1 MKEKLL
7 SLIVLFT
14 VGEMTK
20 AQELLPASQV
30 LKVENKTMTVNKA
43 PKKADDTAEPNFWVQ
58 AKAHYDEYGRFNA
71 SQLSDY
77 SYKANVT
84 FDGTD
89 VTIDGIVNL
98 DNYSVTST
106 TSIKG
111 VYDADKKTITISTPS
126 YSEGK
131 PLDDYTQIATINY
144 FGSEVRLMLFAGE
157 FKYIPSNGQYGLET
171 ENKLVFDV
179 SDDMTTLSPRTGYGA
194 YGFNTWNS
202 SPAGFLN
209 FFKTASWMEIG
220 DEARLIIT
228 PELMELKGQ
237 NITVG
242 ATISREF
249 QLNNIGKSTTEYDCI
264 VSGKDLKVYASDK
277 ISGMGTGNYRL
288 EFTPTKAG
296 EMEGYVEFTAT
307 NGSKARMTIK
317 AEVAEAPDFSKI
329 VKNGEVTFC
338 MDEDDPFVLDE
349 EITGFPVAV
358 STNDKTSNSTS
369 TLHCIAD
376 VPAGK
381 TGVLSW
387 KGQSSSM
394 QPNGA
399 YIIVNDDYVFDNI
412 YAHSGVLGVDDIAN
426 TVVLPEGDNLIT
438 FVNNIMMNWYEYGM
452 CDEPFRTYIYDLDF
466 QLFDT
471 EKNAAMLKNNSVD
484 MGRHFVDRYAITDT
498 ATIILLNLGS
508 EPLKVT
514 GFKADGAFSGVVDN
528 MEAEYATELP
538 VKLLFTADKA
548 GEYEGNVV
556 IETTAGEFT
565 VNCKA
570 SAENI
575 IYDYSPVV
583 TEGEF
588 SFNTSMLHPFN
599 IDGHTATSSIAYAE
613 DTYNEGVMTSWL
625 EAQFIVPEGKI
636 GTLSWDGNN
645 SSADYFI
652 YMENKQHNDGTIIT
666 IDGTIVQ
673 DYAGEMDASSTTFDE
688 ADLTFNPGLHK
699 VHFLYRKIY
708 PDPEGLDRFRLRD
721 LTLKL
726 TDVSGINSVS
736 EGKTIVNKEIFS
748 ASGEKLNTLGNG
760 VNIVRETY
768 SDGTTATRKVIR

>member
-30 LKVENKTMTVNKA
+30 LKVEKKTMTVNKA
-43 PKKADDTAEPNFWVQ
+43 PKKGETTNEPNYWVQ
-58 AKAHYDEYGRFNA
+58 AKAHYDEYGWFD
-71 SQLSDY
+71 SSKLSDY
-77 SYKANVT
+77 SYKAKVT

-89 VTIDGIVNL
+89 VTIDDIINL
-98 DNYSVTST
+98 DGYDIASTASV
-106 TSIKG
+106 KG
-111 VYDADKKTITISTPS
+111 VYDPEKKTITISTPS
-126 YSEGK
+126 YSEDR
-131 PLDDYTQIATINY
+131 PISEYTEFASINY
-144 FGSEVRLMLFAGE
+144 MGDVAHLMLFSGE
-157 FKYIPSNGQYGLET
+157 FVYIEQQDAWGLET

-179 SDDMTTLSPRTGYGA
+179 SDDMTTLTPRTGYGA
-194 YGFNTWNS
+194 YGFWDWDGS
-202 SPAGFLN
+202 SAGFIN
-209 FFKTASWMEIG
+209 FFKTATWMEMG
-220 DEARLIIT
+220 DEPRLIIA
-228 PELMELKGQ
+228 PETMEIKGQ
-237 NITVG
+237 NVTVG
-242 ATISREF
+242 STIIRDF
-249 QLNNIGKSTTEYDCI
+249 QLSNIGLNKTDYTCT
-264 VSGKDLKVYASDK
+264 VSGKDIQIYASDH
-277 ISGMGTGNYRL
+277 ISGKSTANYQVR
-288 EFTPTKAG
+288 FTPTKAG
-296 EMEGYVEFTAT
+296 TMNGYVEFTAT
-307 NGSKARMTIK
+307 NGSKARMDIT

-329 VKNGEVTFC
+329 VKNGDLTFC
-338 MDEDDPFVLDE
+338 FDEDEPFIIDE

-358 STNDKTSNSTS
+358 STNETADIGTS

-376 VPAGK
+376 VPQGK
-381 TGVLSW
+381 VGVLSW
-387 KGQSSSM
+387 KGLSTSM

-399 YIIVNDDYVFDNI
+399 LIYVNGEELFNGI
-412 YAHSGVLGVDDIAN
+412 YGHSGVLGKDDISN
-426 TVVLPEGDNLIT
+426 TIVLPEGDNLVT
-438 FVNNIMMNWYEYGM
+438 FINTISMNWYNYGM
-452 CDEPFRTYIYDLDF
+452 SEEPFRTYVYDFDF
-466 QLFDT
+466 QLQDIVD
-471 EKNAAMLKNNSVD
+471 NAAQLKNNSVE
-484 MGRHFVDRYAITDT
+484 MGRHYVDRYAITDT
-498 ATIILLNLGS
+498 ATVTLFNLGNK
-508 EPLKVT
+508 PLKVT
-514 GFKADGAFSGVVDN
+514 GFKADGTFSGIVDN
-528 MEAEYATELP
+528 VEAEFATELP

-599 IDGHTATSSIAYAE
+599 IDGNTATSSIAYAE

-625 EAQFIVPEGKI
+625 EAQFIVPEGKT

-645 SSADYFI
+645 SSADYFNF
-652 YMENKQHNDGTIIT
+652 MDMKQHNDGTIIT

-673 DYAGEMDASSTTFDE
+673 DYAGEMDASSTTFNE

-699 VHFLYRKIY
+699 INFLYRKVY

-760 VNIVRETY
+760 VNIVRDTY
-768 SDGTTATRKVIR
+768 SDGTTATRKVMR